1 MKAVRTVMSA
11 RRRLIALALGST
23 MAGLFAWQAASAQA
37 AEEINA
43 LVWCDHDDPNL
54 IEPFTKETGIKVN
67 LKVYEG
73 TGQALSLIEQS
84 QPGDWDVLVVD
95 GIDVPRVAAQGLLDP
110 LPDDKLPLADLFPPL
125 LMEAQT
131 VKDGKRYAI
140 SEKFGYNSISYNK
153 EKVDPADMQSM
164 AILWDDK
171 YKGRIAIYDYYLPV
185 IGMVAMGLGK
195 KTADLTE
202 ADLPAIRDTLLK
214 MKGVSKLVGDVATS
228 QNAIATGE
236 VDILAGGGEWVTAGL
251 AKDNPA
257 LDFVLPKEGGVLW
270 SQAIGIFAAS
280 KKKDAAL
287 KFLQYIVSPEGQ
299 ARLATSSCYWAMPVN
314 TKATLTDDQKR
325 ILRWDDQPGYL
336 ANSQLYPAP
345 SAELDAKMQEVWTEM
360 LQK

>member
-1 MKAVRTVMSA
+1 MKKARTGLSA
-11 RRRLIALALGST
+11 RRRSIAFALGS
-23 MAGLFAWQAASAQA
+23 AVIGLFAWQVTPALAAD
-37 AEEINA
+37 EINA

-73 TGQALSLIEQS
+73 TGQALSLLEQS
-84 QPGDWDVLVVD
+84 QPGDWDVFVVD
-95 GIDVPRVAAQGLLDP
+95 GIDVPRIVGQGLLDP
-110 LPDDKLPLADLFPPL
+110 LPDEALPIADLFPEL
-125 LMEAQT
+125 LMNEQT
-131 VKDGKRYAI
+131 MKDGKRYAV

-153 EKVDPADMQSM
+153 EKVDPAAMQSM

-195 KTADLTE
+195 KTAELTE

-214 MKGVSKLVGDVATS
+214 MKGVAKLVGDVASS

-257 LDFVLPKEGGVLW
+257 LDFVLPKEGGVRW
-270 SQAIGIFAAS
+270 SQAIGVFAAS
-280 KKKDAAL
+280 KNKEAAL
-287 KFLQYIVSPEGQ
+287 KFVQYIMSPEGQ

-314 TKATLTDDQKR
+314 TKATLSDDQKK

-336 ANSQLYPAP
+336 ANAQLYPAP